1 MILVA
6 GHKGQVARSLT
17 EAAAQRHMP
26 LLAFGRP
33 ELDLLQPDTLQAA
46 VEANAPT
53 AIVNAAAYTAVDQAE
68 SEEETARRI
77 NADGA
82 ANLAAAASEA
92 GVPFIHIST
101 DYVFNGVKTG
111 SYTETD
117 PVSPTGA
124 YGRSKLAGEKAV
136 LAANPQAIILRTAW
150 VYSPFGKNFLK
161 TMLSLA
167 TRENLSV
174 VADQFGNPTY
184 APDIAGAILDI
195 IETLDGSLPSKHQ
208 SGIYHLAGTGDTSW
222 YGFAEAIFD
231 EGTRYGLPRPDVK
244 AITTLEYPTPARRP
258 SNSRLDCSK
267 IKQTF
272 GTELPNW
279 RESTATCVKRLS
291 ETGDLG

>member
-6 GHKGQVARSLT
+6 GHNGQVARSLA

-26 LLAFGRP
+26 LVALGRP
-33 ELDLLQPDTLQAA
+33 ELDLLQPETLQAA
-46 VEANAPT
+46 VEANTPT

-68 SEEETARRI
+68 SEEDAATRI

-82 ANLAAAASEA
+82 ANLAVAALDA

-101 DYVFNGVKTG
+101 DYVFNGVKTDRY
-111 SYTETD
+111 SETD

-136 LAANPQAIILRTAW
+136 LAANPRAIILRTAW

-167 TRENLSV
+167 SRDNLSV

-184 APDIAGAILDI
+184 APDIANAILDI
-195 IETLDGSLPSKHQ
+195 LDALGGSLPSEQQ

-231 EGTRYGLPRPDVK
+231 EGVRYDLPHPDVK

-258 SNSRLDCSK
+258 ANSRLDCSK
-267 IKQTF
+267 IKQAF
-272 GTELPNW
+272 GVELPNW

>member
-26 LLAFGRP
+26 LVALGRP
-33 ELDLLQPDTLQAA
+33 ELDLLQPETLQAA
-46 VEANAPT
+46 VEANTPT

-68 SEEETARRI
+68 SEEDAATRI

-82 ANLAAAASEA
+82 ANLAVAALDA

-101 DYVFNGVKTG
+101 DYVFNGVKTD
-111 SYTETD
+111 SYRETD

-136 LAANPQAIILRTAW
+136 LAANPRAIILRTAW
-150 VYSPFGKNFLK
+150 VYSPFGKNFLR

-167 TRENLSV
+167 SRDNVSV

-184 APDIAGAILDI
+184 APDIANAILDI
-195 IETLDGSLPSKHQ
+195 LNALGGSLPSEQQ
-208 SGIYHLAGTGDTSW
+208 SGIYHLAGTGDASW

-231 EGTRYGLPRPDVK
+231 EGVRYGLPHPDVK

-258 SNSRLDCSK
+258 ANSRLDCSK
-267 IKQTF
+267 IKQAF
-272 GTELPNW
+272 GVELPNW